1 MTGEEKRNQLK
12 EQYKKELQA
21 RKEFKD
27 KVERLRKMKN
37 LNSAVTD
44 LTGALGDDSDDW
56 IRKID
61 EETAFMEA
69 KTEMAM
75 DSEATLDK
83 EITNL
88 QQQVE
93 MERMTAKDL
102 VNEMKR
108 EMGLLPDEP
117 EEVPEEEEA
126 ETALE
131 TEESP
136 AGETETDEDQT
147 DTPKKTL
154 GDF

>member
-1 MTGEEKRNQLK
+1 MTGEEKRKQLK

-21 RKEFKD
+21 RKEFKE
-27 KVERLRKMKN
+27 KVERLRKLKN

-44 LTGALGDDSDDW
+44 MTTALGDDSDDW

-75 DSEATLDK
+75 DSESTLDK

-93 MERMTAKDL
+93 VEKMTAKDL

-117 EEVPEEEEA
+117 EVPEEEAAEA
-126 ETALE
+126 ASE

-136 AGETETDEDQT
+136 ADETKTEEDQT
-147 DTPKKTL
+147 DSPKKTL